1 MPQERLPMRKIRD
14 VLRLKAGGSS
24 KRKIAASLG
33 ISPTA
38 VGECVRRARRA
49 CLSWPLPA
57 SLDDET
63 LENRLYP
70 PPAITSKNKRPQPD
84 WPTIHRE
91 LKRPG
96 VTLQLIWEEHRAQ
109 HPAGYGYSRF
119 CDLYRA
125 WEKRLSAAAGLP
137 SADRRGAAGANG
149 FAKARGRSLSR
160 FRKKLRPSPCEGQP
174 DIHLPSMQ
182 ME

>member
-63 LENRLYP
+63 LESRLCP
-70 PPAITSKNKRPQPD
+70 PPAITFENMRPQPD
-84 WPTIHRE
+84 SPTIHRE
-91 LKRPG
+91 LKRLG
-96 VTLQLIWEEHRAQ
+96 VTPQLISEEHRAQ
-109 HPAGYGYSRF
+109 HPLAMGT
-119 CDLYRA
+119 A
-125 WEKRLSAAAGLP
+125 
-137 SADRRGAAGANG
+137 G
-149 FAKARGRSLSR
+149 FATSTGLGRSAYPRSCGR
-160 FRKKLRPSPCEGQP
+160 RTWPASGCSSTMAERRWK
-174 DIHLPSMQ
+174 
-182 ME
+182 